1 MRRAIGTYIWL
12 GMWLLSGLWL
22 LSRLFVG
29 VAGPVS
35 EYNIEELAVLQGA
48 SAKNL
53 GSFNVQDQLVGGA
66 GAADNVQR
74 AFLASEAGVQIIPVN
89 IRADHTAARGI
100 NDLGEVVGAS
110 NTKGAMRGFR
120 WSAMGGIQDLAPLP
134 GDSSSEAF
142 AVNRN
147 GDVVGISSGQGG
159 IRAVRWTPS
168 GAIEQLPG
176 LPINTYSR
184 GLAISNQGAVAGS
197 LGRGPTMRAF
207 FWAGDQV
214 KDLGVLPGDAQSE
227 ALAIN
232 EAGDVVGW
240 SKGPNGTRAV
250 LWSSGQIHDLGA
262 LYENAKFTRAR
273 AISVRGEIV
282 GGSVAGHQSRA
293 FIWSRNQ
300 GMRDLNS
307 LIPASFAYILSE
319 GVAINNRGHIIAI
332 GHGIDYRHDIE
343 EQGRPNMRI
352 FILKPG
358 GARTTPR
365 KANATRSSNGIGY
378 DYCGL
383 PLPVVSPT
391 TFRRQSG
398 DNLGTAGML

>member
-1 MRRAIGTYIWL
+1 MGTYFWL
-12 GMWLLSGLWL
+12 AMWLLPGLWL

-89 IRADHTAARGI
+89 IRSDHTAARGI

-110 NTKGAMRGFR
+110 NTNGVIRAFR
-120 WSAMGGIQDLAPLP
+120 WSATGGPHDLAPLS
-134 GDSSSEAF
+134 GDGSSEAF

-147 GDVVGISSGQGG
+147 GDVVGISSGRTGM
-159 IRAVRWTPS
+159 RAVRWSRS
-168 GAIEQLPG
+168 GAVEELPG
-176 LPINTYSR
+176 LPISTYSR
-184 GLAISNQGAVAGS
+184 GLAISNQGAVVGS
-197 LGRGPTMRAF
+197 FGRAPTMRAF
-207 FWAGDQV
+207 VWTGSEV
-214 KDLGVLPGDAQSE
+214 KDLGALPGDQQSE

-232 EAGDVVGW
+232 DAGDVVGW
-240 SKGPNGTRAV
+240 SRGPNGTRAV

-273 AISVRGEIV
+273 AINVRGEIV
-282 GGSVAGHQSRA
+282 GASINSHQSRA
-293 FIWSRNQ
+293 FIWSRDL

-307 LIPASFAYILSE
+307 LIPAPFPYILSE
-319 GVAINNRGHIIAI
+319 AIAINNRGHIIAV
-332 GHGIDYRHDIE
+332 GHGTDYRHDLE
-343 EQGRPNMRI
+343 AEGRPNLRI
-352 FILKPG
+352 FVLKPG
-358 GARTTPR
+358 GAPTMARRADRTRPSR
-365 KANATRSSNGIGY
+365 GIGY

-383 PLPVVSPT
+383 PLPVVSPA
-391 TFRRQSG
+391 TFGQRAG
-398 DNLGTAGML
+398 DDLRTAGML